1 MAAPVPAPAAR
12 LASLDIFRGATIAG
26 MILVNNA
33 GDWQNTYSPLLHAEW
48 HGWTPTDLVFPFF
61 LWIMGV
67 AMVYSFAARRAKG
80 ESPETLVKHVAR
92 RAGILFALGLFLN
105 GFPCYDLSTL
115 RIFGVLQRIGL
126 CYLIAGFLVLAGQG
140 RGIVL
145 SIIGL
150 LGGYWAL
157 MMLVPVPGH
166 GAGILAP
173 EGNFAQYV
181 DVSLFNGH
189 LYKPRWDPE
198 GLVSTLPAIAN
209 TLFGVLCGVLLRDDS
224 TVHEKLRSMATFGAA
239 LVLAGLLW
247 DNWLPINKNLWTS
260 SYALFTS
267 GLAFWALAAC
277 YWLADVMG
285 WRRGLKPFEVFG
297 VNAIAAYVLSGLL
310 ARAVTLLKWKA
321 PLYNAVFAPVGPPQ
335 MASLLWA
342 LANVAA
348 VYLVV
353 WLMHRRGWMI
363 RI

>member
-1 MAAPVPAPAAR
+1 MNPLPDKPAR

-26 MILVNNA
+26 MILVNNP
-33 GDWQNTYSPLLHAEW
+33 GDYKNTFAPLLHAEW

-80 ESPETLVKHVAR
+80 ETAERLLMHVAR

-105 GFPCYDLSTL
+105 GFPDYDLRAL

-126 CYLIAGFLVLAGQG
+126 CYLFAGFLVLIGQG
-140 RGIVL
+140 RGLLL
-145 SIIGL
+145 SIVAL

-157 MMLVPVPGH
+157 MTFVPVPGH
-166 GAGILAP
+166 GAGILDP

-181 DVSLFNGH
+181 DVSLFSGH
-189 LYKPRWDPE
+189 LYRPRWDPE
-198 GLVSTLPAIAN
+198 GLVSTLPAITN
-209 TLFGVLCGVLLRDDS
+209 TLLGVLCGIFLRDES
-224 TVHEKLRSMATFGAA
+224 TVHEKLRSMITFGAA

-277 YWLADVMG
+277 YWLAEVKG
-285 WRRGLKPFEVFG
+285 WRKGLAPFEVFG
-297 VNAIAAYVLSGLL
+297 ANAIAAYVLSGLL
-310 ARAVTLLKWKA
+310 ARLLSLLKWRT
-321 PLYNAVFAPVGPPQ
+321 PLYNALFAPVGWPQ
-335 MASLLWA
+335 IASLLWA
-342 LANVAA
+342 LANVA
-348 VYLVV
+348 VIYLAA
-353 WLMHRRGWMI
+353 WIMYRRGWQI

>member
-1 MAAPVPAPAAR
+1 MAAPAPTR

-26 MILVNNA
+26 MILVNNP
-33 GDWQNTYSPLLHAEW
+33 GDFKNTYAPLLHAEW

-67 AMVYSFAARRAKG
+67 AMVYSFAARREKG
-80 ESPETLVKHVAR
+80 EPPEKLAMHVAR
-92 RAGILFALGLFLN
+92 RAGILFALGLLLN
-105 GFPCYDLSTL
+105 GFPHYDLSTL
-115 RIFGVLQRIGL
+115 RIFGVLQRIGI

-140 RGIVL
+140 RGLIV
-145 SIIGL
+145 SIAAL
-150 LGGYWAL
+150 LGSYWAL
-157 MMLVPVPGH
+157 VTFVPVPGY
-166 GAGILAP
+166 GAGILDP

-181 DVSLFNGH
+181 DVSLFSGH
-189 LYKPRWDPE
+189 LYRPRWDPE

-209 TLFGVLCGVLLRDDS
+209 TLFGVLCGVLLRGDS
-224 TVHEKLRSMATFGAA
+224 AAQEKLRSMVTFGAA

-277 YWLADVMG
+277 YWLADVVG

-310 ARAVTLLKWKA
+310 ARMVTLLKWKA
-321 PLYNAVFAPVGPPQ
+321 PLYNSVFALSASPQ
-335 MASLLWA
+335 LASLLWA

-348 VYLVV
+348 AYLVI
-353 WLMHRRGWMI
+353 WLIYRRGWMI